1 MSDMKHL
8 WLASLCAVILVIS
21 APGRAFLQ
29 SAEQG
34 GKTREITSNDFAKAR
49 PAQSAGQSAGKNPPV
64 APRRRRIYRLAKT
77 ESAPA
82 RKRRN
87 NNALR
92 PNAAAGP
99 ARVNRTKPGR
109 VDLVQQL
116 IGITL
121 WRLRPST
128 AEDDGPFI
136 RVAGASGKPE
146 MWTPVRVGADHR
158 FVLGDLVRLTV
169 ESPRSGYLYV
179 IDRELHADGS
189 LGDPM
194 LIFPTKRTRDGD
206 NRVEAGR
213 LIDIP
218 SWADRTP
225 FFLLKAQHPKYSGEL
240 LTFIVSPE
248 PLSDLTIGQGPLSL
262 DRSRVERWEDEWGT
276 DADLYEMEGGVGE
289 TQTKAEQEASR
300 PRTRQLTQ
308 EEPVPQTIYRLT
320 LREGSP
326 LLVNVA
332 VRVSRPNN

>member
-1 MSDMKHL
+1 M
-8 WLASLCAVILVIS
+8 
-21 APGRAFLQ
+21 
-29 SAEQG
+29 
-34 GKTREITSNDFAKAR
+34 
-49 PAQSAGQSAGKNPPV
+49 
-64 APRRRRIYRLAKT
+64 
-77 ESAPA
+77 
-82 RKRRN
+82 
-87 NNALR
+87 
-92 PNAAAGP
+92 
-99 ARVNRTKPGR
+99 
-109 VDLVQQL
+109 